1 MSDSKVVI
9 VHLRKPNQRNKKE
22 MRSDPFYEFGSF
34 GCTGCHKT
42 NLMNPKKI
50 EQLKGVRLA
59 FAQGGT
65 EGFKLILL
73 TPPVKSEK
81 YRNCCELKW
90 DMSAEFFK
98 YENAPLLIDN
108 KGNTHFP
115 CLLDML
121 RTVNRSK
128 WVAKF
133 SSKFRAKRE
142 QLPNVVALE
151 IIKKYSAFVKSSPEE
166 HFTSDY
172 TKTMHKRPPKKD
184 SNRTKTY
191 AKFLRKANSAK
202 SCKCK
207 RKPC

>member
-1 MSDSKVVI
+1 MSDSKVAI
-9 VHLRKPNQRNKKE
+9 VHLRRPNQKDKKE

-34 GCTGCHKT
+34 GCTGCHRR

-50 EQLKGVRLA
+50 EQLNGVRLA
-59 FAQGGT
+59 FSQGGP
-65 EGFKLILL
+65 EGFKLIQL
-73 TPPVKSEK
+73 TLPIKSVKYK
-81 YRNCCELKW
+81 NCCELKW
-90 DMSAEFFK
+90 DMGAKFFK
-98 YENAPLLIDN
+98 YKNAPLLINN

-121 RTVNRSK
+121 RTVNRST

-151 IIKKYSAFVKSSPEE
+151 MIKKYSAVVKSSPEE
-166 HFTSDY
+166 HFADNY
-172 TKTMHKRPPKKD
+172 AETMHTPPPKPDK
-184 SNRTKTY
+184 NRKETY
-191 AKFLRKANSAK
+191 QNSIKKANSAK

-207 RKPC
+207 QKSN